1 MAVMKLVKR
10 LIKKSL
16 DPEIWGQIP
25 VGIQKSIYEEKKE
38 QACKLLQQGAA
49 LEFISKVTYLT
60 VPELLRMSGELETA

>member
-1 MAVMKLVKR
+1 MGIAQR

-25 VGIQKSIYEEKKE
+25 KGTHQSIYEEKKE
-38 QACKLLQQGAA
+38 LAAKLLRQGAA

-60 VPELLRMSGELETA
+60 IPELQRLSRELETV